1 MANIT
6 LLQTCLPVILEQ
18 IVLIVLPVSTQLVE
32 FAAEVE
38 FVHLAM
44 AKEAN
49 SLILALIQV
58 ETPRVGLIVHLVKVM
73 ENVLTV
79 TEQEDNDNCLP
90 KNLNKQYMPSYVGNY
105 LTQGDKH

>member
-79 TEQEDNDNCLP
+79 TEQADNDSCLS
-90 KNLNKQYMPSYVGNY
+90 KNLNKQYMAIIC
-105 LTQGDKH
+105 